1 MDTCVLT
8 CGWEIEI
15 CRKEWNANFH
25 FGSQLVQNW
34 FEGYLQGLNA
44 NVGQVL
50 RLIGAQLVEIDYF
63 CCFEFEIFQLYAQ
76 FIISDIVVEC

>member
-1 MDTCVLT
+1 M
-8 CGWEIEI
+8 
-15 CRKEWNANFH
+15 
-25 FGSQLVQNW
+25 
-34 FEGYLQGLNA
+34 
-44 NVGQVL
+44 GQVL